1 MSAGTQLEWW
11 DQDSHLLGSHG
22 PALESAHLH
31 GALLRL
37 LINAVRYFP
46 ETSRQFMLPER
57 VSHLTTP
64 RPVSGDSMLS
74 FCLFGK
80 GKIGSHTS
88 SITRRSGHFPYA
100 Y

>member
-1 MSAGTQLEWW
+1 MSVGTQLEWW
-11 DQDSHLLGSHG
+11 DQDSHLLGSHS

-57 VSHLTTP
+57 VSHLSHPGQCRGTP
-64 RPVSGDSMLS
+64 C
-74 FCLFGK
+74 F
-80 GKIGSHTS
+80 
-88 SITRRSGHFPYA
+88 HFA
-100 Y
+100 YLEREK